1 MRSIAFH
8 VFHVVDT
15 ISRQRITDESDGE
28 RDIDRFDANFG
39 KKEVLFSLWFI
50 LDSFISC

>member
-1 MRSIAFH
+1 MRSVTFH

-15 ISRQRITDESDGE
+15 IPRQRITDESDGE
-28 RDIDRFDANFG
+28 RDIDRSDTNFS

-50 LDSFISC
+50 LDSVISR